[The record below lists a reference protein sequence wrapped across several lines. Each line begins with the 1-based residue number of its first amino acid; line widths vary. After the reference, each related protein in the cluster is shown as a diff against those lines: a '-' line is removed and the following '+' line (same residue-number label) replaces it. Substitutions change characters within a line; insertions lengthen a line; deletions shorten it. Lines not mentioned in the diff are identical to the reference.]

1 MSTFN
6 VAPDET
12 VAVVVGIEKYDIPG
26 ADLDGPVRD
35 ACRFV
40 RWLRDH
46 KVPARN
52 IHLFASPL
60 EANTAELAGLEVPW
74 QPARREP
81 IYESFTRTLPG
92 TAGDLLFLFWGGH
105 GLLTA
110 GERRLIYADATEVAT
125 LNLDLDSLL
134 NSLHG
139 DLFVG
144 LPRQVAIIDACA
156 TTSSICEIRKSFPPS
171 VSSQDANSSSCTE
184 PGRERWRKTTA
195 S

>member
-1 MSTFN
+1 MNTFK
-6 VAPDET
+6 AGPAKT
-12 VAVVVGIEKYDIPG
+12 FAVVVAIERYGIPG

-40 RWLRDH
+40 RWLRSRG
-46 KVPARN
+46 VPAGN

-60 EANTAELAGLEVPW
+60 EANAAELAGLDVPW

-81 IYESFTRTLPG
+81 IHECFTKALPG

-110 GERRLIYADATEVAT
+110 GERRLIYADATEVAA
-125 LNLDLDSLL
+125 LNLDLGSLL

-139 DLFVG
+139 DPFAG
-144 LPRQVAIIDACA
+144 LPRQVAIINACA
-156 TTSSICEIRKSFPPS
+156 NHFEHPRAPEVFPCIDTSRG
-171 VSSQDANSSSCTE
+171 ANSSSCTGPG
-184 PGRERWRKTTA
+184 PGRW
-195 S
+195 